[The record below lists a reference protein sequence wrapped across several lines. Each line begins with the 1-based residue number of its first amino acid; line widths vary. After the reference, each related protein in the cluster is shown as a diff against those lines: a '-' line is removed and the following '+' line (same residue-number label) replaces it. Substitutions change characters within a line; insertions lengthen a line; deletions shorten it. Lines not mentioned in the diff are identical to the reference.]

1 MRSKII
7 MAVAIVAIVAGL
19 FGLFF
24 PKQNAQPVVAESQ
37 ELAPVFFKAYVLSP
51 EGVKQGDQVKRS
63 DFKII
68 KMAEE
73 EANALGYDAD
83 MLFDF
88 EAGSVYANNIEQG
101 EHVFIENLVQP
112 SQAKYIDF
120 IIKPDHVPFAIEV
133 SPSSIVGG
141 VISSGSYI
149 DILAL
154 TGQDSA
160 SNELGN
166 YGREQVSINPVL
178 THIKVLKVEQPKT
191 ELALNSEQI
200 EPSYLILELNR
211 KQVAVLTVAKTI
223 SKIEVHKT
231 IGHYPI
237 HQLQA
242 DAGDVLPDFKAIKE
256 LRAEKIAVN

>member
-24 PKQNAQPVVAESQ
+24 PKQNVQPVAATPE
-37 ELAPVFFKAYVLSP
+37 EKAPVFFKTYVLAQDT
-51 EGVKQGDQVKRS
+51 VKKGQQVKRT
-63 DFKII
+63 DFSIVKIS
-68 KMAEE
+68 EE
-73 EANALGYDAD
+73 EANSFGFDSD
-83 MLFDF
+83 MLFEF
-88 EAGSVYANNIEQG
+88 ESGSVYARDIGQG
-101 EHVFIENLVQP
+101 EHIFVDNLVQP
-112 SQAKYIDF
+112 SQDNYIDF

-141 VISSGSYI
+141 VIGNGSYI

-154 TGQDSA
+154 TGQDSS

-166 YGREQVSINPVL
+166 FRREQVSINPVL
-178 THIKVLKVEQPKT
+178 THIKVLKVEQPKA
-191 ELALNSEQI
+191 ELALNNDQI
-200 EPSYLILELNR
+200 KPSYLILELNR

-223 SKIEVHKT
+223 SKIEVHKAV
-231 IGHYPI
+231 GHYSVNE
-237 HQLQA
+237 LQA
-242 DAGDVLPDFKAIKE
+242 NAGDVLPDFKAIKE